1 MPLRPIAAGID
12 LVAQIEGG
20 GSPAQ
25 RGDAV
30 TYNVRIYLNR
40 GDEVLM
46 NKRQAE
52 TGIPPAKLREEDGQV
67 LVDHRTVLG
76 KRQCVAG
83 IEKTLLGMRRNG
95 YRRVRIGPHLAYG
108 DRGVPGL
115 IPADAV
121 LEVEIWLRD
130 IEPKKDNR

>member
-1 MPLRPIAAGID
+1 MPLHRIAAGID
-12 LVAQIEGG
+12 LLAQREGDG
-20 GSPAQ
+20 LPAQ

-30 TYNVRIYLNR
+30 TYNVRIHLNR
-40 GDEVLM
+40 GDEVLI
-46 NKRQAE
+46 NERQVE
-52 TGIPPAKLREEDGQV
+52 TGMPPATLREEDGRV

-83 IEKTLLGMRRNG
+83 IEKSLLGMRRGG

-108 DRGVPGL
+108 GRGVPGL

-130 IEPKKDNR
+130 IEPKTDSR